1 MELKKDKINDIIKA
15 IKLII
20 NYSKEIKK
28 LLIYFNSIFWKKTL
42 IAFKEPKEQY
52 FFICFKLRECFIEY
66 SEIINTICDKEKDKN
81 IIKDITDFHKTDEFA
96 PSLNR
101 NIKQFLQNY
110 RGKLK
115 NKEILGYIQNYNP
128 YYREPQY
135 ISKRETNILE
145 YLDFKYDFNS
155 IVEEEIKEHEKFI
168 ETFHALEYED
178 MFKDNMVEFID
189 TLVNKIWD
197 ISSFGTIN
205 DLIRVDKIKGIIKE
219 YIEKHK
225 NKYEI
230 CVNPEIEH
238 SNDNKEKNHIKII
251 AKFVKML
258 FEQENNIDF
267 LQKNKK
273 FKKKSFDL

>member
-1 MELKKDKINDIIKA
+1 
-15 IKLII
+15 
-20 NYSKEIKK
+20 
-28 LLIYFNSIFWKKTL
+28 
-42 IAFKEPKEQY
+42 
-52 FFICFKLRECFIEY
+52 
-66 SEIINTICDKEKDKN
+66 
-81 IIKDITDFHKTDEFA
+81 
-96 PSLNR
+96 
-101 NIKQFLQNY
+101 
-110 RGKLK
+110 
-115 NKEILGYIQNYNP
+115 
-128 YYREPQY
+128 
-135 ISKRETNILE
+135 
-145 YLDFKYDFNS
+145 
-155 IVEEEIKEHEKFI
+155 
-168 ETFHALEYED
+168 
-178 MFKDNMVEFID
+178 MVEFID

-230 CVNPEIEH
+230 CINPEIEH